1 MAAAHTHEG
10 GRRTCLLFEAGPAR
24 YAIEATRVVEVAPPD
39 ADRPAVRGV
48 FPLEDLS
55 VLMGGGP
62 EQRPGL
68 AVVLDSSPTRAVRV
82 REGAEVADVSG
93 DPHFQL
99 THDLGLR
106 IGELVRGAL
115 FHHGRLYLELRPE
128 AVGTISVARA
138 PQPRVVT
145 WLDST
150 EAPMLL
156 IESGQYR
163 FLLPL
168 SSVLQISPLSPA
180 FCPFPVMGGVVAGVL
195 AHGQALWPVY
205 GLPAFLGEPLVEEPY
220 LVLAEL
226 AGMQV
231 ALCATRVGG
240 VETELVPDEGPGAW
254 RTRSGLRA
262 LAPDVTRLL
271 GASNLTAPRG
281 RPSDASV

>member
-1 MAAAHTHEG
+1 MATAHTHEG

-39 ADRPAVRGV
+39 ADRSTVRGV

-68 AVVLDSSPTRAVRV
+68 AVLLDSSPTRAVRV
-82 REGAEVADVSG
+82 REGAAVADVSG

-99 THDLGLR
+99 TRDLGLR

-115 FHHGRLYLELRPE
+115 FHRGSLYLELRPE
-128 AVGTISVARA
+128 AVGTVSVAPA
-138 PQPRVVT
+138 PPPRVVT

-150 EAPMLL
+150 DAPMLL
-156 IESGQYR
+156 VESGER
-163 FLLPL
+163 LFLLPL

-180 FCPFPVMGGVVAGVL
+180 FCPFPVPGGVVAGVL

-205 GLPAFLGEPLVEEPY
+205 GLPPFFGGPLAEEP
-220 LVLAEL
+220 
-226 AGMQV
+226 
-231 ALCATRVGG
+231 
-240 VETELVPDEGPGAW
+240 
-254 RTRSGLRA
+254 
-262 LAPDVTRLL
+262 
-271 GASNLTAPRG
+271 
-281 RPSDASV
+281 

>member
-1 MAAAHTHEG
+1 VAAAHTHEG

-128 AVGTISVARA
+128 AVG
-138 PQPRVVT
+138 
-145 WLDST
+145 
-150 EAPMLL
+150 
-156 IESGQYR
+156 
-163 FLLPL
+163 
-168 SSVLQISPLSPA
+168 
-180 FCPFPVMGGVVAGVL
+180 
-195 AHGQALWPVY
+195 
-205 GLPAFLGEPLVEEPY
+205 
-220 LVLAEL
+220 
-226 AGMQV
+226 MQV